1 MDSTDSVELVPSL
14 FDGELGPYTEYT
26 SQKRLT
32 NRRRTHDDL
41 RHKHFPV
48 HVRATQ
54 VLIAVMKLLRSV
66 MIPAPESRESSPM
79 VGSYHSRN
87 TGSKTNESSASSGRK
102 HRILSPGSLLRRRG
116 SGIARTLALNQLGLA
131 SL

>member
-1 MDSTDSVELVPSL
+1 MDSKDSVELAPSL

-54 VLIAVMKLLRSV
+54 VLIAVMKLLTSA
-66 MIPAPESRESSPM
+66 MIPAPESRESSPRWE
-79 VGSYHSRN
+79 VTTVETQDRKQTTVLPRVDGN
-87 TGSKTNESSASSGRK
+87 TAS
-102 HRILSPGSLLRRRG
+102 LSPGSLLRRRG
-116 SGIARTLALNQLGLA
+116 WGIARTLWR
-131 SL
+131 